1 MMNMGPKMRYQK
13 SYCLSTE
20 CVYTIWR
27 SEFFVIN
34 YKVHVIVVCLF
45 LYFADF
51 FFKWIGMLMI
61 EKLCMYYEERVA
73 PVCWNKVGI
82 IPVNASVI
90 MPFLTGMIFWNQA
103 HCETDI

>member
-1 MMNMGPKMRYQK
+1 MTNMGPKMRYEK

-20 CVYTIWR
+20 CVYTKWR

-51 FFKWIGMLMI
+51 FLNG
-61 EKLCMYYEERVA
+61 
-73 PVCWNKVGI
+73 
-82 IPVNASVI
+82 
-90 MPFLTGMIFWNQA
+90 
-103 HCETDI
+103 